1 MTCVTLNKCSWIQLI
16 ANPLSLHRI
25 LKGVITN
32 GKTRDLHHDEKR
44 FVLNVLRDAEALDW
58 GEDQLTKRKRAVRS
72 VIIGRTNR
80 DWRRDADQ
88 YGLLDDEEDEMFMR
102 HGWNKVD
109 SGFQLWGNSDNRI
122 NVNNRDDFLESKGW
136 NNVDSGFRIL

>member
-1 MTCVTLNKCSWIQLI
+1 M
-16 ANPLSLHRI
+16 
-25 LKGVITN
+25 
-32 GKTRDLHHDEKR
+32 HHDEKK

-88 YGLLDDEEDEMFMR
+88 YGLLDDSEEEDEMFIR

-109 SGFQLWGNSDNRI
+109 SGFRLWGGSDNRI
-122 NVNNRDDFLESKGW
+122 NPNNRDNFLESKGW